1 MADALTS
8 ALMLDKLNK
17 SSKAPRRRRRTGK
30 GKGRGKGKRKSTV
43 HRKWKWM
50 KTPETGILFKVA
62 KEGYFKSPLNG
73 RYVRKTI
80 ENIAKHYQTGRDQGE
95 LDVNMQV
102 PPGFVHDP
110 RVPVTY

>member
-17 SSKAPRRRRRTGK
+17 SSKAPRRRRRTAK

-62 KEGYFKSPLNG
+62 KEGYFKSPMNG

-80 ENIAKHYQTGRDQGE
+80 DNIAKHYQANRDQGLYDE
-95 LDVNMQV
+95 GATNVPGM
-102 PPGFVHDP
+102 PPGYVM
-110 RVPVTY
+110 PVGL